1 MKLAL
6 GLVLL
11 GAVLGALHVVAL
23 WAERRGWIYYRHRRA
38 SPGTLGSALLE
49 AHSLL
54 EPAQKQVLEAQREPP
69 RGGEAAGDPPRAGED

>member
-6 GLVLL
+6 WLILL
-11 GAVLGALHVVAL
+11 AVALGALHVLAL
-23 WAERRGWIYYRHRRA
+23 WAERRGWIYYLHRRA

-54 EPAQKQVLEAQREPP
+54 EPAQKQVLEAQRESPREEEPASAPP
-69 RGGEAAGDPPRAGED
+69 PPGSG